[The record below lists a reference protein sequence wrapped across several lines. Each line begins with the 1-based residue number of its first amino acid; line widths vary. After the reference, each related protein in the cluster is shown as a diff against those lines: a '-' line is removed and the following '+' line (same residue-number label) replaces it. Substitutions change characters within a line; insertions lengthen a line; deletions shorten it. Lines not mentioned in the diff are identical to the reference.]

1 MTGGI
6 AVDDIV
12 GLVDEGGT
20 EVGAGEDDGVGI
32 EKEVEGGNSD
42 ETNDD
47 IGCDD
52 VAVVALPVDV
62 ENGLEEKSTMIL
74 VGINTGRGW
83 SNVQSR
89 PGTGRRPIGR

>member
-1 MTGGI
+1 MSGDI

-20 EVGAGEDDGVGI
+20 EVGAGEDDGVEI

-42 ETNDD
+42 EANDD

-62 ENGLEEKSTMIL
+62 EDGLEEKSTIL
-74 VGINTGRGW
+74 GGNKYRA
-83 SNVQSR
+83 R
-89 PGTGRRPIGR
+89 ME